1 MMQNNFHD
9 TELGDFQD
17 STQPQQEWIPYA
29 KSCIGNVR
37 NNELQLKSATKAAYS
52 KLTNQRLF
60 AFSLYRL
67 C

>member
-1 MMQNNFHD
+1 M
-9 TELGDFQD
+9 TLDFGHFQV
-17 STQPQQEWIPYA
+17 SRQPQQEWIPYA
-29 KSCIGNVR
+29 KSGIGNVR
-37 NNELQLKSATKAAYS
+37 NNELQLKSATKVAYS